1 MESYTPIDE
10 GNWTPIHNDFYSD
23 RNLDPYEKT
32 VLSYLIRYYNF
43 NFGYSFPTREQ
54 IQHDNNISP
63 SKLTKTLKS
72 LQEKGY
78 ITIKNNHKKAG
89 RNNIYYINKYLVG
102 QETSSQAS
110 KTSNTDNKSS
120 NEVKQVTGANKKPKK
135 TAWNDHYQEQHWQR
149 YSEDELEAKLIR
161 AQNEKKRKELL
172 KDEGLSEKL
181 GYIDAYFS
189 LSRCELTRDFT
200 SRELEYLANYTIYQ
214 VDEVLNSL
222 EAEKIEPKEF
232 LEKLDKVRGGNNGN
246 QKNFRIV

>member
-1 MESYTPIDE
+1 MESYTIID
-10 GNWTPIHNDFYSD
+10 NDIWKD
-23 RNLDPYEKT
+23 NNIKGYEKL
-32 VLSYLIRYYNF
+32 VLIYLVRNF
-43 NFGYSFPTREQ
+43 NVNYGYSFPLREQ
-54 IQHDNNISP
+54 IQEATGIS
-63 SKLTKTLKS
+63 KDTLNKVLNS
-72 LQEKGY
+72 LEEKGY
-78 ITIKNNHKKAG
+78 ITRSKREGKAG

-102 QETSSQAS
+102 QETSSQAP

-181 GYIDAYFS
+181 GYIDTYFS

-200 SRELEYLANYTIYQ
+200 DTELEYLASYTIYQ
-214 VDEVLNSL
+214 VDFVLNSL

-232 LEKLDKVRGGNNGN
+232 LKKLEKVKMKGVS
-246 QKNFRIV
+246 